1 MSFGLAFFVYRR
13 FSSDRGKLH
22 LKIVEAPHKISAGK
36 EDPEAVADPGK
47 TKVTVFF
54 GTRPREAEGFAK
66 GNERSVWLQ
75 QLTYGVFGLG
85 NHQYEHFNKVRSVSF
100 QWVLLMM
107 INVLKMTLLIGE
119 SYSGLNWIRYS
130 EMRMMLQ
137 QSLLLMLL
145 EFPNIG

>member
-85 NHQYEHFNKVRSVSF
+85 NHQYEHFNKISKVVDE
-100 QWVLLMM
+100 VL
-107 INVLKMTLLIGE
+107 NEQGAKRLIPVGFVDDDQCIE
-119 SYSGLNWIRYS
+119 DDFTDW
-130 EMRMMLQ
+130 
-137 QSLLLMLL
+137 
-145 EFPNIG
+145 

>member
-85 NHQYEHFNKVRSVSF
+85 NHQYEHFNKISKVVDE
-100 QWVLLMM
+100 VL
-107 INVLKMTLLIGE
+107 NEQGTNAW
-119 SYSGLNWIRYS
+119 SYHIYTYMCTTYQ
-130 EMRMMLQ
+130 EVQ
-137 QSLLLMLL
+137 CT
-145 EFPNIG
+145 